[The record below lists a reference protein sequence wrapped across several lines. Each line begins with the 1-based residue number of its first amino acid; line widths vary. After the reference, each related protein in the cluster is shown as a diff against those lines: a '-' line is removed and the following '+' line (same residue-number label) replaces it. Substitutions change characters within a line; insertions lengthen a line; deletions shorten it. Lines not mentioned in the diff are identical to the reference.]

1 MEPVNSSIRQLRGL
15 TEHYAPALL
24 ITVLS
29 SVALMAFI
37 SWLRAAREPQSLR
50 DSIPFV
56 FNTLQF
62 LTNNEKFME
71 RVM

>member
-1 MEPVNSSIRQLRGL
+1 MEPVNSSIAQLRGL
-15 TEHYAPALL
+15 AGHYAPGLL

-29 SVALMAFI
+29 LVALVAFT
-37 SWLRAAREPQSLR
+37 SRLRATGEPQSLS
-50 DSIPFV
+50 DPIPFV

-62 LTNNEKFME
+62 LTNNEKFMK